1 MRGKVMLVFAVCAA
15 FVLGPTVSGN
25 EKPSESYQK
34 AMKDLGAANMSL
46 RNALPMKDYDTI
58 ATNAGTFKAS
68 FSVALSFWMGK
79 KADDAIGLAQAGA
92 KAAAD
97 LETAAKAKNE
107 EGVQAAAKAV
117 GSTCAACHMAHR
129 ERLQDGTFE
138 IK

>member
-1 MRGKVMLVFAVCAA
+1 MRGTLAVFAVCAA
-15 FVLGPTVSGN
+15 VVLGLTVRAN

-34 AMKDLGAANMSL
+34 AMKDLAAANMSL
-46 RNALPMKDYDTI
+46 RAALPMKDYDTI

-68 FSVALSFWMGK
+68 FAVALTFWTAK
-79 KADDAIGLAQAGA
+79 KADDAMGLAQTGA

-107 EGVQAAAKAV
+107 EGVQAAARAV
-117 GSTCAACHMAHR
+117 GGTCAACHMAHR

>member
-1 MRGKVMLVFAVCAA
+1 MGRKLGVMTFCTLV
-15 FVLGPTVSGN
+15 VLGLVVSAN

-34 AMKDLGAANMSL
+34 AMKDLGAANQSL
-46 RNALPMKDYDTI
+46 RNNVTAKDYDAI
-58 ATNAGTFKAS
+58 AKDAATFKAS
-68 FSVALSFWMGK
+68 FAVAQAFWTGK
-79 KADDAIGLAQAGA
+79 QVDDAMKLAQDGA

-107 EGVQAAAKAV
+107 EGVAAAQKAV
-117 GSTCAACHMAHR
+117 GATCAACHMAHR

>member
-1 MRGKVMLVFAVCAA
+1 MTVCTLI
-15 FVLGPTVSGN
+15 VLGLTVRAN

-34 AMKDLGAANMSL
+34 AMKDLGAANQSL
-46 RNALPMKDYDTI
+46 RNNVTAKDYDTI
-58 ATNAGTFKAS
+58 AKDAATFKAS
-68 FSVALSFWMGK
+68 FAVAQAFWTGK
-79 KADDAIGLAQAGA
+79 QVDDAMKLAQEGA

-107 EGVQAAAKAV
+107 EGVAAAQKAV
-117 GSTCAACHMAHR
+117 GATCATCHLAHR